1 MKSPRWD
8 AEQAEQ
14 AHRLRVDERDLYR
27 AYMENPTDDSF
38 DQWRKAYSK
47 LCLNGIE
54 PYPRNEHI
62 KHERKNET
70 TIPND
75 RR

>member
-1 MKSPRWD
+1 MSRFNTDDAEPPRWD

-14 AHRLRVDERDLYR
+14 AHQMRVDERDLYQS
-27 AYMENPTDDSF
+27 YMDNPTDDSF

-54 PYPRNEHI
+54 PYPRL
-62 KHERKNET
+62 
-70 TIPND
+70 
-75 RR
+75 